1 MDKRT
6 SIAAA
11 VSLAVLVLS
20 SQGAQ
25 AQITVVRDGEGRKVF
40 INSNAP
46 KPKPVATA
54 SSAAKSINPPATTN
68 ATATS
73 PAINLDREG
82 TDRIVTEAADRH
94 RVDQA
99 LIRAVI
105 QTESGWNPSAVS
117 RKGAAG
123 LMQLLPV
130 TAQRFGVSDVFNPR
144 QNVDAG
150 ARYLKVLLDR
160 YNGDLDLALAAYNAG
175 EGAVARHGG
184 VPPFRETRD
193 YVQKVQNQYFRPGS
207 GRLASPW
214 SNSRAIR
221 REVDAQ
227 GRTVFTNQ

>member
-99 LIRAVI
+99 LLRAVI

-214 SNSRAIR
+214 SSSRPIR
-221 REVDAQ
+221 REVDTQ